1 MVPTGKIASGG
12 HDLKKVT
19 VIMPCLN
26 VVQYFKECID
36 SVVNQTI
43 FKDLEVLIVDAGST
57 DGTRELALFYAA
69 KHSNIRVILSEK
81 RSYGYQVNLGIKEA
95 SSKYVAILETDD
107 FIREDMYEVLYDAAE
122 EKHVEYVKA
131 DYDLFFVLSNKQKLF
146 KKMRFPSKQL
156 DYNCV
161 MDVTKRTDIS
171 IYDYYVWKGIYNRE
185 FLINNKIYFNESPG
199 AAYQDIGFGQILH
212 SRAKRAL
219 YLPDSLY
226 RYRVGREQSSVNSGK
241 GIIYNRNEFER
252 LLHLQDEY
260 ELFMPGVYEA
270 MLSAFIG
277 EFGQLDALTAASDEN
292 ILDCAQWIVNHI
304 DDAIQSGIIS
314 EEMICQD
321 LGEDKFLQ
329 FRRIQKDIPGEMEK
343 YVRMKF
349 EQRRQWT
356 ELSYI
361 KEPIYIFGAGNYG
374 MNALRLLDSCGV
386 QITGFLDNG
395 ADENKQIA
403 GYDVLLPTN
412 QIVGENA
419 RVIIANKFHADE
431 IRKQLVDMGVAA
443 TQILEYKN

>member
-1 MVPTGKIASGG
+1 MN
-12 HDLKKVT
+12 KVT

-26 VVQYFKECID
+26 VVQYFKECIE

-43 FKDLEVLIVDAGST
+43 FKELEVLIVDAGST
-57 DGTRELALFYAA
+57 DGTQEMAMFYAT
-69 KHSNIRVILSEK
+69 KYPNIQLMISEK
-81 RSYGYQVNLGIKEA
+81 KSYGYQVNLGIKEA

-107 FIREDMYEVLYDAAE
+107 YVREDMYELLYNVAE
-122 EKHVEYVKA
+122 EKSVDYVKA
-131 DYDLFFVLSNKQKLF
+131 DYDMFYICQNKNVIH
-146 KKMRFPSKQL
+146 KKMVISKIKS
-156 DYNCV
+156 DYNNILD
-161 MDVTKRTDIS
+161 MTKNKYMHVHDFS
-171 IYDYYVWKGIYNRE
+171 VWKGIYHRE

-212 SRAKRAL
+212 SHAKRAL

-277 EFGQLDALTAASDEN
+277 EFGLLDAPTAASDKN
-292 ILDCAQWIVNHI
+292 ILDCAHWIVDHVEE
-304 DDAIQSGIIS
+304 AIRSGIIS
-314 EEMICQD
+314 EEMIRQD
-321 LGEDKFLQ
+321 LGEDKLLQ

-343 YVRMKF
+343 HVRMKRV
-349 EQRRQWT
+349 QRRQWT

-361 KEPIYIFGAGNYG
+361 EDPIYIFGAGNYG

-395 ADENKQIA
+395 ADEKKQIA
-403 GYDVLLPTN
+403 GYDVILPTN
-412 QIVGENA
+412 RIVGENV

-431 IRKQLVDMGVAA
+431 IRKQLVDMGVDEAN
-443 TQILEYKN
+443 ILEYKN

>member
-1 MVPTGKIASGG
+1 M
-12 HDLKKVT
+12 KKVT

-57 DGTRELALFYAA
+57 DGTQEMAMFYAT
-69 KHSNIRVILSEK
+69 KYPNIQLKISEK
-81 RSYGYQVNLGIKEA
+81 KSYGYQVNLGIKEA

-107 FIREDMYEVLYDAAE
+107 YVREDMYELLYNVAE
-122 EKHVEYVKA
+122 EKSVDYVKA
-131 DYDLFFVLSNKQKLF
+131 DYDMFYICRNNKQIF
-146 KKMRFPSKQL
+146 KKMVISKSKS
-156 DYNCV
+156 DYNKV
-161 MDVTKRTDIS
+161 LDMTKNKYMHVHDFS
-171 IYDYYVWKGIYNRE
+171 VWKGIYHRE

-212 SRAKRAL
+212 SHAKRAL

-260 ELFMPGVYEA
+260 ELFMPGLYEA
-270 MLSAFIG
+270 MLSSFLG
-277 EFGQLDALTAASDEN
+277 EFGLLDAPTAASDHN
-292 ILDCAQWIVNHI
+292 ILDCAYWIVNHI
-304 DDAIQSGIIS
+304 DEAIRSGIIS

-321 LGEDKFLQ
+321 LGEDKLLQ

-343 YVRMKF
+343 HVRMKR

-361 KEPIYIFGAGNYG
+361 EEPIYIFGAGNYG

-403 GYDVLLPTN
+403 GYDVILPTN
-412 QIVGENA
+412 RIVGENA

-431 IRKQLVDMGVAA
+431 IRKQLVDMGVDEAI
-443 TQILEYKN
+443 ILEYKN

>member
-1 MVPTGKIASGG
+1 
-12 HDLKKVT
+12 
-19 VIMPCLN
+19 MPCLN

-57 DGTRELALFYAA
+57 DGTQELALFYAA

-107 FIREDMYEVLYDAAE
+107 YVREDMYEFLYNVAE
-122 EKHVEYVKA
+122 EKSVDYVKA
-131 DYDLFFVLSNKQKLF
+131 DYDMFYICRNNKQIF
-146 KKMRFPSKQL
+146 KKMVISKSKS
-156 DYNCV
+156 DYNKV
-161 MDVTKRTDIS
+161 LDMTKNKYMHVHDFS
-171 IYDYYVWKGIYNRE
+171 VWKGIYHRE
-185 FLINNKIYFNESPG
+185 FLVNNKIYFNESPG

-252 LLHLQDEY
+252 LLHLRDEY
-260 ELFMPGVYEA
+260 NLFMPGVYEA

-277 EFGQLDALTAASDEN
+277 EFGQLDAPTAASDEN
-292 ILDCAQWIVNHI
+292 ILDCAHWIVDHI
-304 DDAIQSGIIS
+304 DEAIRSGIIS

-321 LGEDKFLQ
+321 LGEDKLLQ

-343 YVRMKF
+343 HVRMKR

-361 KEPIYIFGAGNYG
+361 EEPIYIFGAGNYG

-403 GYDVLLPTN
+403 GYDVILPTN
-412 QIVGENA
+412 RIVGENA
-419 RVIIANKFHADE
+419 RVIIANKFHAEE
-431 IRKQLVDMGVAA
+431 IRKQLVDMGVDEAN
-443 TQILEYKN
+443 ILEYKN